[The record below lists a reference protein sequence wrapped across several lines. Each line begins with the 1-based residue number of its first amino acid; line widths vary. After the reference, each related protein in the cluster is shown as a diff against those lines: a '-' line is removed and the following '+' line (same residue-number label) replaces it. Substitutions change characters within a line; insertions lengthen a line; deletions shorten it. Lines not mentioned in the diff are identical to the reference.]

1 MHAVRRSHF
10 SACEHFL
17 HESSQRAC
25 LAVSHAR
32 AAGPPRGCPF
42 LPKPAEGPAYRGL
55 RALRDEHKKD
65 YDVIAC
71 TIGRGFKVRAEGAS
85 IKYALGNYFGS
96 PRRDRLPSMWF

>member
-1 MHAVRRSHF
+1 
-10 SACEHFL
+10 
-17 HESSQRAC
+17 
-25 LAVSHAR
+25 
-32 AAGPPRGCPF
+32 
-42 LPKPAEGPAYRGL
+42 
-55 RALRDEHKKD
+55 LRDEHKKD